1 MSFTITNRSTGHSF
15 AATPGVSV
23 LQSALNA
30 GYVLRHSC
38 RTGLCQTCKT
48 PVLEGTV
55 SYEGSLYGDSHL
67 SGEDRAAGY
76 ALLCQ
81 ARAASDL
88 VIDTEE
94 ISGIESF
101 PIRTVPCRVIG
112 LEKAA
117 PDVMLV
123 RLRLP
128 SMENMR
134 YLAGQHIGIIVDEKT
149 QRTYSIANAGKP
161 EGMTELELHIR
172 HMPGGVFTDKLFN
185 GMRVGQLLKFEGP
198 LGTFCLQEQ
207 SSKPVIFLASGTGF
221 SPIKAMME
229 HIIKKE
235 IHKDRKIDLY
245 WGGRRRGD
253 LYLFDLAQ
261 KWAEEHENIRFIPVL
276 SEPSSE
282 CAWSGPVGFVHEQVM
297 KDHPDLS
304 THQVYACGAP
314 LMVRAARA
322 DFAAK
327 CNMDA
332 KDFLADEF
340 LSQSDR

>member
-15 AATPGVSV
+15 PAIPGASV
-23 LQSALNA
+23 LQAALSA

-48 PVLEGTV
+48 PVLSGTV
-55 SYEGSLYGDSHL
+55 TYEGSLYGDSHL
-67 SGEDRAAGY
+67 SEQDRADGF

-81 ARAASDL
+81 ARAKSDL
-88 VIDTEE
+88 LIDTDEL
-94 ISGIESF
+94 SGIESF
-101 PIRTVPCRVIG
+101 PIKTVPCRVIG
-112 LEKAA
+112 LDKVA

-134 YLAGQHIGIIVDEKT
+134 YAPGQHIGLIIDDKT
-149 QRTYSIANAGKP
+149 QRTYSIANDCKP
-161 EGMTELELHIR
+161 EGVTELELQVR
-172 HMPGGVFTDKLFN
+172 HMPGGLFTDKLFN
-185 GMRVGQLLKFEGP
+185 GLRVGQLLKFEGP
-198 LGTFCLQEQ
+198 LGTFFLQEK
-207 SSKPVIFLASGTGF
+207 SNKPIIFLASGTGF

-229 HIIKKE
+229 HIIKRG
-235 IHKDRKIDLY
+235 IHRSRKIDLY
-245 WGGRRRGD
+245 WGGRRRAD

-261 KWAEEHENIRFIPVL
+261 RWSEEHESIRFVPVL
-276 SEPSSE
+276 SEPSDA
-282 CAWSGPVGFVHEQVM
+282 CAWSGSTGLVHAQVM

-304 THQVYACGAP
+304 GHQVYACGAP
-314 LMVRAARA
+314 LMIRAARS
-322 DFAAK
+322 DFATK

-332 KDFLADEF
+332 RDFLADEF